1 MNSKIGNYNKQQLK
15 DQLES
20 MGLKGDETIL
30 IHSSMKSIGEVDGGA
45 DTVLDAWMEY
55 FKDGLLLLPTHT
67 WKTVNADNPVYN
79 PQTTPSC
86 VGLLTNMF
94 MKRDG
99 VIRSLHPTHSMAGY
113 GKSAAEYLAGEEY
126 NNTPC
131 TPGGCYDRLRDAGGK
146 VLLVGVGHERN
157 TYIHSVEEV
166 LNVPNRLSDMP
177 MELVIE
183 LLKEDKD
190 NKNKKLPHYNRADG
204 WKKCIDSNGGYDNN
218 NKLCR
223 KVYVRKH
230 YNAQQ
235 PHISEDFVKLNQIFL
250 DSGVVKKVK
259 FGDADSLLCDA
270 KGMFNVVRQVI
281 APDPEC
287 IVTKDTLSMPEY

>member
-30 IHSSMKSIGEVDGGA
+30 IHSSMKAIGAVDGGA

-79 PQTTPSC
+79 PYTTPSC

-99 VIRSLHPTHSMAGY
+99 VIRSLHPTHSMSGY
-113 GKSAAEYLAGEEY
+113 GKNAAEYLAGEEY

-131 TPGGCYDRLRDAGGK
+131 TPGGCYDRLKEVGGK

-183 LLKEDKD
+183 LQEES
-190 NKNKKLPHYNRADG
+190 NNSGKLPPYNRDEG
-204 WKKCIDSNGGYDNN
+204 WKKHTD

-270 KGMFNVVRQVI
+270 KGMFNVVRHVI

>member
-15 DQLES
+15 NQLES

-30 IHSSMKSIGEVDGGA
+30 IHSSMKAIGAVDGGA
-45 DTVLDAWMEY
+45 DTVLDVWMEY
-55 FKDGLLLLPTHT
+55 FKNGLLLLPTHT

-79 PQTTPSC
+79 PYTTPSC

-99 VIRSLHPTHSMAGY
+99 VIRSLHPTHSMSGY
-113 GKSAAEYLAGEEY
+113 GKNAAEYLAGEEY

-131 TPGGCYDRLRDAGGK
+131 TPGGCYDRLKEVGGK

-183 LLKEDKD
+183 LQEES
-190 NKNKKLPHYNRADG
+190 NNSGKLPPYNRDDG
-204 WKKCIDSNGGYDNN
+204 WKKHTD

-235 PHISEDFVKLNQIFL
+235 PHISEDFVKLNKIFL
-250 DSGVVKKVK
+250 DRGVVRKVK

-270 KGMFNVVRQVI
+270 KGMFNIVRQVV